1 MPSLVFLLLYFIIGD
16 CDSELGMKN
25 KQISDDSI
33 TASSHYQNNF
43 PHLARADS
51 NSGVWCSDRTDKAP
65 YIQIDL
71 KEEKIITGVET
82 QGSPRLGRW
91 VEKFKIKYLLQNNWT
106 IYSDSEGS
114 DKVFE

>member
-1 MPSLVFLLLYFIIGD
+1 MPSLVVLLLYFFIGD

-33 TASSHYQNNF
+33 TASSHYKKKF

-51 NSGVWCSDRTDKAP
+51 NSGAWCSNLTDA

-71 KEEKIITGVET
+71 KEEKIITGVDT